1 MGGEAPH
8 PNAREGASVGKGC
21 PVAVTGRWRRPLR
34 RAVWAVVAAVL
45 AVQAVFVALNLHHRS
60 GPWDLETEYGYPA
73 LLDAGLLAAGSLLCL
88 GYGLWGSVRPQ
99 AVERPR
105 GWLAL
110 GLVLTWLFMDAT
122 LALHERVVPALQP
135 WLAGSGVTLPPWFW
149 LVPYTPLMAAGGLVI
164 LSQAWH
170 LYGRDR
176 LAGAACVLGLAC
188 WGGAVL
194 VEPLGL
200 ELWQFSHPYLYTVA
214 VVVEETLEVAG
225 ALGVLAGVARYAAVD
240 ATAAATAPT
249 PEPAGAGG
257 R

>member
-1 MGGEAPH
+1 M
-8 PNAREGASVGKGC
+8 
-21 PVAVTGRWRRPLR
+21 AVTGRRRRRLR
-34 RAVWAVVAAVL
+34 RAVWATVAAVL
-45 AVQAVFVALNLHHRS
+45 AIQAVFVVLNLKHRS
-60 GPWDLETEYGYPA
+60 GPWDLEAEYGYPA

-88 GYGLWGSVRPQ
+88 AYGLWGLLRPQ
-99 AVERPR
+99 AAGRPR

-110 GLVLTWLFMDAT
+110 GLVLAWLFTDAT
-122 LALHERVVPALQP
+122 LALHERVVPELQP

-149 LVPYTPLMAAGGLVI
+149 LIPYTPLMVVSGLVI

-225 ALGVLAGVARYAAVD
+225 ALGVLAGVARYAAAD
-240 ATAAATAPT
+240 AAAVAPAPE
-249 PEPAGAGG
+249 PEPAGAGS